1 MATAAGIVGTGSYL
15 PEHVMTNHDLARMVE
30 TSDEWIRS
38 RIGIRERRIV
48 AKDEATSDLGARA
61 ARRALETA
69 GIAAG
74 EVDLLMLA
82 TSSPDSIQPPTA
94 CHVQREIGA
103 WRAAVVDVNAVC
115 TGFVYGL
122 SMASDMMRGNPA
134 YRTAL
139 VVGAE
144 AYSRI
149 LNWED
154 RTTCVIFGD
163 GAGAAVL
170 RPVDAGFGVLSSYL
184 RADGSKHETICVPG
198 GGSRLPASPEVLA
211 KRLDKFHMNGRE
223 VWDFVIEA
231 FPQAV
236 REAVRG
242 AGLTLKDVDLL
253 ISHQANGNLI
263 RACMDRLGLPMDK
276 TYLTVDR
283 YGNTSAASVPIT
295 LDEAARAG
303 RLRRGDVVVLV
314 AFGGGLTWGAT
325 VMRWAGTPADGIG
338 LEPEALAAASAAGAT
353 VRA

>member
-1 MATAAGIVGTGSYL
+1 MAVAAGIVGTGSYL

-61 ARRALETA
+61 ARRALEAA

-163 GAGAAVL
+163 GAGAAGL
-170 RPVDAGFGVLSSYL
+170 RPGDPGV
-184 RADGSKHETICVPG
+184 
-198 GGSRLPASPEVLA
+198 
-211 KRLDKFHMNGRE
+211 
-223 VWDFVIEA
+223 
-231 FPQAV
+231 
-236 REAVRG
+236 
-242 AGLTLKDVDLL
+242 
-253 ISHQANGNLI
+253 
-263 RACMDRLGLPMDK
+263 
-276 TYLTVDR
+276 
-283 YGNTSAASVPIT
+283 
-295 LDEAARAG
+295 
-303 RLRRGDVVVLV
+303 
-314 AFGGGLTWGAT
+314 GGLSTRERSGPRSSRRSRIA
-325 VMRWAGTPADGIG
+325 PARGRA
-338 LEPEALAAASAAGAT
+338 PAAASSPPTPCPPRSRCWGSP
-353 VRA
+353 R

>member
-1 MATAAGIVGTGSYL
+1 MAAAAGIVGTGSYL
-15 PEHVMTNHDLARMVE
+15 PEHVMTNDDLARMIE

-61 ARRALETA
+61 AQRALDTV
-69 GIAAG
+69 GIPAE
-74 EVDLLMLA
+74 EVDLLILA
-82 TSSPDSIQPPTA
+82 TSSPDSIQPPTG
-94 CHVQREIGA
+94 CHVQRQIGA

-122 SMASDMMRGNPA
+122 SMAADMMRGNPA
-134 YRTAL
+134 YQTAL

-144 AYSRI
+144 TYSRI

-170 RPVDAGFGVLSSYL
+170 RPVDEGYGVLSSYL
-184 RADGSKHETICVPG
+184 RADGSKHKTICVPG
-198 GGSRLPASPEVLA
+198 GGSRMPTTLEVLI

-236 REAVRG
+236 REAVRR
-242 AGLTLKDVDLL
+242 AGLRMEDVDLV
-253 ISHQANGNLI
+253 ISHQANAVLI
-263 RACMDRLGLPMDK
+263 QACMERLGLPMDK
-276 TYLTVDR
+276 TYLTVER

-303 RLRRGDVVVLV
+303 RLHRGDVVVLV

-325 VMRWAGTPADGIG
+325 VLRWAGTPADG
-338 LEPEALAAASAAGAT
+338 LELTPAPAEVAAA
-353 VRA
+353 RA

>member
-1 MATAAGIVGTGSYL
+1 MATAAGIIATGSYL
-15 PEHVMTNHDLARMVE
+15 PERVMTNHDLARMVE
-30 TSDEWIRS
+30 TSDEWIQS
-38 RIGIRERRIV
+38 RVGIRERRIV

-61 ARRALETA
+61 ARRALDTA
-69 GIAAG
+69 GISAA
-74 EVDLLMLA
+74 EVDLLILA
-82 TSSPDSIQPPTA
+82 TSSPDSIQPPTG

-103 WRAAVVDVNAVC
+103 WQAAVVDVNAVC

-122 SMASDMMRGNPA
+122 SMAADMMRGNPR
-134 YRTAL
+134 YRTGL

-144 AYSRI
+144 TYSRI

-154 RTTCVIFGD
+154 RSTCVIFGD

-170 RPVDAGFGVLSSYL
+170 RPVDEGYGVLSSYL
-184 RADGSKHETICVPG
+184 RADGRKHKTICVPG
-198 GGSRLPASPEVLA
+198 GGSRLPASPEVLI

-236 REAVRG
+236 REAVRA
-242 AGLTLKDVDLL
+242 AGFTLNDVDLL
-253 ISHQANGNLI
+253 ISHQANGLLI
-263 RACMDRLGLPMDK
+263 RACMERLGLSMDK
-276 TYLTVDR
+276 TYLTVER

-325 VMRWAGTPADGIG
+325 VMRWAGTPADGLG
-338 LEPEALAAASAAGAT
+338 LPPAVAVGAAATA
-353 VRA
+353 

>member
-1 MATAAGIVGTGSYL
+1 MAGGIGIIGTGSHL
-15 PEHVMTNHDLARMVE
+15 PDQVMTNHELARMVE
-30 TSDEWIRS
+30 TSDEWIQS
-38 RIGIRERRIV
+38 RVGIRERRIV
-48 AKDEATSDLGARA
+48 AKDEATSDLGTRA
-61 ARRALETA
+61 AQRALDAT
-69 GIAAG
+69 GIAAE
-74 EVDLLMLA
+74 EVDLLILA
-82 TSSPDSIQPPTA
+82 TSSPDSIQPPTG
-94 CHVQREIGA
+94 CHVQRGIGA

-122 SMASDMMRGNPA
+122 AMAADMMRGNPG
-134 YRTAL
+134 YQTAL

-144 AYSRI
+144 TYSRI

-170 RPVDAGFGVLSSYL
+170 RPVDEGYGVLSSYL
-184 RADGSKHETICVPG
+184 RADGSKHATICVPG

-236 REAVRG
+236 REAVRR
-242 AGLTLKDVDLL
+242 AGLRLEDVGLV
-253 ISHQANGNLI
+253 ISHQANGVLI
-263 RACMDRLGLPMDK
+263 RACMERLGLPMEK

-303 RLRRGDVVVLV
+303 RLRRGDMLALV
-314 AFGGGLTWGAT
+314 AFGGGLTWGA
-325 VMRWAGTPADGIG
+325 VALRWSGTPVDGIG
-338 LEPEALAAASAAGAT
+338 LDATPPAVSATKA
-353 VRA
+353 

>member
-1 MATAAGIVGTGSYL
+1 MAPAAGIVGTGSYL
-15 PEHVMTNHDLARMVE
+15 PEHVMTNHDLARTVE
-30 TSDEWIRS
+30 TSDEWIQS

-61 ARRALETA
+61 ARRALESA
-69 GIAAG
+69 GVAAG
-74 EVDLLMLA
+74 EVDLLILA

-170 RPVDAGFGVLSSYL
+170 RPVEAGFGVLSSYL

-211 KRLDKFHMNGRE
+211 KRLDKFRMNGRE
-223 VWDFVIEA
+223 VWDFVMEA

-242 AGLTLKDVDLL
+242 AGLSLADVDLV
-253 ISHQANGNLI
+253 ISHQANG
-263 RACMDRLGLPMDK
+263 
-276 TYLTVDR
+276 V
-283 YGNTSAASVPIT
+283 
-295 LDEAARAG
+295 
-303 RLRRGDVVVLV
+303 
-314 AFGGGLTWGAT
+314 
-325 VMRWAGTPADGIG
+325 
-338 LEPEALAAASAAGAT
+338 
-353 VRA
+353 

>member
-1 MATAAGIVGTGSYL
+1 MPDAVGIVGTGSYL
-15 PEHVMTNHDLARMVE
+15 PEQVMTNDDLARMVE
-30 TSDEWIRS
+30 TTDEWIRN

-61 ARRALETA
+61 ARRSLETA

-74 EVDLLMLA
+74 EVDLLILA
-82 TSSPDSIQPPTA
+82 TSSPDSIQPPTG

-103 WRAAVVDVNAVC
+103 WQAAVVDMNAVC

-122 SMASDMMRGNPA
+122 SMAADMMRGNPG

-144 AYSRI
+144 TYSRI

-170 RPVDAGFGVLSSYL
+170 RPVEGGLGILSSHL
-184 RADGSKHETICVPG
+184 RADGSKHRTICVPG
-198 GGSRLPASPEVLA
+198 GGSRMPASPEVLS
-211 KRLDKFHMNGRE
+211 KRLDKFQMNGRE

-236 REAVRG
+236 REAVRA
-242 AGLTLKDVDLL
+242 AGLSLQDVDLL
-253 ISHQANGNLI
+253 ISHQANGVLI
-263 RACMDRLGLPMDK
+263 RACMERLGLPMDR
-276 TYLTVDR
+276 TFLTVDR

-303 RLRRGDVVVLV
+303 RIRRGDVVVLV

-325 VMRWAGTPADGIG
+325 VMRWAGTPADGLG
-338 LEPEALAAASAAGAT
+338 LEFGNAVGAAAT
-353 VRA
+353 L

>member
-1 MATAAGIVGTGSYL
+1 MAPAAGIVGTGSYL
-15 PEHVMTNHDLARMVE
+15 PEHVMTNHDLARTVE
-30 TSDEWIRS
+30 TSDEWIQG

-61 ARRALETA
+61 ARRALESA
-69 GIAAG
+69 GVAAG
-74 EVDLLMLA
+74 EVDLLILA

-170 RPVDAGFGVLSSYL
+170 RPVD
-184 RADGSKHETICVPG
+184 ETICVPG

-223 VWDFVIEA
+223 VWDFVMEA

-242 AGLTLKDVDLL
+242 AGLSLADVDLV
-253 ISHQANGNLI
+253 ISHQANGVLI
-263 RACMDRLGLPMDK
+263 RACMDRLGLPMDR

-295 LDEAARAG
+295 LDEASRAG

-338 LEPEALAAASAAGAT
+338 LEAAAQPALSAGRT
-353 VRA
+353 

>member
-1 MATAAGIVGTGSYL
+1 MVNAVGIVATGSFL
-15 PEHVMTNHDLARMVE
+15 PDHVMTNHDLARMVE
-30 TSDEWIRS
+30 TSDEWIRN

-61 ARRALETA
+61 ARRALDTA
-69 GIAAG
+69 GIDAG
-74 EVDLLMLA
+74 EVDLLILA
-82 TSSPDSIQPPTA
+82 TSSPDSIQPPTG

-103 WRAAVVDVNAVC
+103 WNAAVVDMNAVC

-122 SMASDMMRGNPA
+122 SMACDMMRGNPR
-134 YRTAL
+134 YRTGL

-144 AYSRI
+144 TYSRI
-149 LNWED
+149 LNWDD

-170 RPVDAGFGVLSSYL
+170 RPVDKGFGLLSSYL
-184 RADGSKHETICVPG
+184 RADGRMHKTICVPG
-198 GGSRLPASPEVLA
+198 GGSRMPASPEVLI

-236 REAVRG
+236 REAVRI
-242 AGLTLKDVDLL
+242 AGLSLQDVDLL
-253 ISHQANGNLI
+253 ISHQANEVLI
-263 RACMDRLGLPMDK
+263 RACMERLGLPMDK
-276 TYLTVDR
+276 TYLTVER

-325 VMRWAGTPADGIG
+325 VMRWAGTPVDAVG
-338 LEPEALAAASAAGAT
+338 LEQGTPALAAAMGA
-353 VRA
+353 

>member
-1 MATAAGIVGTGSYL
+1 MVEAVGIVGMGSYL
-15 PEHVMTNHDLARMVE
+15 PEHVMTNQELARMVE
-30 TSDEWIRS
+30 TTDEWIRS

-48 AKDEATSDLGARA
+48 AKGEATSDLGARA
-61 ARRALETA
+61 ARRALDTV
-69 GIAAG
+69 GIGAD
-74 EVDLLMLA
+74 EVDLLILA
-82 TSSPDSIQPPTA
+82 TSSPDSIQPPTG

-103 WRAAVVDVNAVC
+103 WQAAVVDVNAVC

-122 SMASDMMRGNPA
+122 SMAGDMMRGNPA

-144 AYSRI
+144 TYSRI
-149 LNWED
+149 LNWDD

-170 RPVDAGFGVLSSYL
+170 RPVDAGYGLLSSYL
-184 RADGSKHETICVPG
+184 RADGSKHKTICVPG
-198 GGSRLPASPEVLA
+198 GGSRMPASPEVLI

-223 VWDFVIEA
+223 VWDFVIDA

-236 REAVRG
+236 REAVRR
-242 AGLTLKDVDLL
+242 AGYTLEDVDLL
-253 ISHQANGNLI
+253 VSHQANAVLI
-263 RACMDRLGLPMDK
+263 RACMERLGLPMDK

-295 LDEAARAG
+295 LDEAARVG
-303 RLRRGDVVVLV
+303 RLRRGDVVVLI
-314 AFGGGLTWGAT
+314 AFGGGLTWGAS

-338 LEPEALAAASAAGAT
+338 LEPEVQAAVPAAVA
-353 VRA
+353 

>member
-1 MATAAGIVGTGSYL
+1 MAIAVGIVGTGSYL

-30 TSDEWIRS
+30 TSDEWIQN

-61 ARRALETA
+61 ARCALDTA
-69 GIAAG
+69 GIRAID
-74 EVDLLMLA
+74 VDLLILA
-82 TSSPDSIQPPTA
+82 TSSPDSIQPSTA
-94 CHVQREIGA
+94 CHVQRQIGA
-103 WRAAVVDVNAVC
+103 WQAAVVDVNAVC

-122 SMASDMMRGNPA
+122 SMAADMMRGNPR

-144 AYSRI
+144 TYSRI
-149 LNWED
+149 LNWDD

-170 RPVDAGFGVLSSYL
+170 RPVDEGFGVLSSFL
-184 RADGSKHETICVPG
+184 RADGRKHKTICVPG
-198 GGSRLPASPEVLA
+198 GGSRLPASPEVLI

-236 REAVRG
+236 REALRA
-242 AGLTLKDVDLL
+242 AGLSLEDVDLL
-253 ISHQANGNLI
+253 ISHQANRVLI
-263 RACMDRLGLPMDK
+263 QACMERLGLPMDK
-276 TYLTVDR
+276 TYLTLDR

-314 AFGGGLTWGAT
+314 AFGGGLTWGAA
-325 VMRWAGTPADGIG
+325 VMRWAGTPADGLG
-338 LEPEALAAASAAGAT
+338 LEQGATAAASAA
-353 VRA
+353 RA

>member
-1 MATAAGIVGTGSYL
+1 MRRGIGIVGTGSYL

-30 TSDEWIRS
+30 TSDDWIRD

-48 AKDEATSDLGARA
+48 AKSEATSDLGARA
-61 ARRALETA
+61 ARRALEA
-69 GIAAG
+69 VGVPA
-74 EVDLLMLA
+74 EDLDLLILA
-82 TSSPDSIQPPTA
+82 TSSPDSIQPPTG

-103 WRAAVVDVNAVC
+103 WNAAVVDVNAVC

-122 SMASDMMRGNPA
+122 SMAADMMRGNPG

-144 AYSRI
+144 TYSRI

-170 RPVDAGFGVLSSYL
+170 RPVDEGYGILSSYL
-184 RADGSKHETICVPG
+184 RADGSKHKTICVPG
-198 GGSRLPASPEVLA
+198 GGSRMPASPEVLI

-236 REAVRG
+236 REAVRA
-242 AGLTLKDVDLL
+242 AGLSLQDVELVV
-253 ISHQANGNLI
+253 SHQANAKLI
-263 RACMDRLGLPMDK
+263 QACMQRLGLSMDK
-276 TYLTVDR
+276 TYLTVER

-325 VMRWAGTPADGIG
+325 VLRWAGTPADG
-338 LEPEALAAASAAGAT
+338 LRPEPVLVAEAAATA
-353 VRA
+353 